1 MTELVARTDRNG
13 LRPASQRGRLP
24 SVRARRVSLWT
35 TVATLAL
42 AFVVGNGLDVLHFAL
57 VSHHWCALHEQFEH
71 ARPLSTASCTTHVE
85 PAQSVSVTDAD
96 EGVHGRES
104 GCAVLSSQ
112 HQQIATISVASPPLG
127 LLAAQAPASGV
138 ELDVEAGAPRLSL
151 APKRSPPLVAS

>member
-1 MTELVARTDRNG
+1 M
-13 LRPASQRGRLP
+13 
-24 SVRARRVSLWT
+24 WT

-85 PAQSVSVTDAD
+85 PTQAVSVTDVD
-96 EGVHGRES
+96 EGAHGRES

-112 HQQIATISVASPPLG
+112 HQQIATIGVESPS
-127 LLAAQAPASGV
+127 LALPAEAVPASGV
-138 ELDVEAGAPRLSL
+138 ELDVVAGAPRLSF
-151 APKRSPPLVAS
+151 APKRSPPNLAG